1 MPWETSAHGQ
11 RKPNQPLQH
20 WHIPDKLTKP
30 IENGTLQLDSR
41 YTVVFGACLTQF
53 TIIGLLFSYG
63 IFFSV
68 FETEF
73 GWSRTLLSSASSLAF
88 LMMGVLAMVGGRLS
102 DRYGP
107 RRVLTVSGVLY
118 GIGFALIS
126 QVTEPWQLFL
136 IFGTFIGIGLSTHDV
151 VTLSTIGRWFEL
163 RRGVMTG
170 VVKVGTAMGQVA
182 VPPLAALLI
191 LSFGWRL
198 ALIML
203 GMSAVVLLLIAAL
216 AMKNP
221 PVKTGH
227 SARVMQVGQTF
238 RDARKSRIFWTM
250 CAIQFLFFPSL
261 MTVPLHLA
269 VHGMDLGMT
278 AAQAAS
284 LLSVIGA
291 SSIAGRLV
299 IGGLVDKIGGRNAYA
314 ICFLFLITSLIAL
327 MYITG
332 HWPLFV
338 VIAFYGFAHGG
349 FFTVVSPTVA
359 KYFGMRAHGAIFG
372 TVLFFGTIGGSI
384 GPILAGL
391 VFDTVGSYQLAF
403 LGLTMLAVA
412 GLVLVLTLPT
422 VNNVADQET
431 SNLA

>member
-1 MPWETSAHGQ
+1 MPNHPFRQWD
-11 RKPNQPLQH
+11 N
-20 WHIPDKLTKP
+20 PDRPTKP
-30 IENGTLQLDSR
+30 IENGILQLNSR
-41 YTVVFGACLTQF
+41 YIVIFGACLTQF

-73 GWSRTLLSSASSLAF
+73 GWSRTLLSGCSSIAF
-88 LMMGVLAMVGGRLS
+88 LMMGVLAMGGGRLC
-102 DRYGP
+102 DRFGP
-107 RRVLTVSGVLY
+107 RRVLAVSGIIY
-118 GIGFALIS
+118 GAGFALIS
-126 QVTEPWQLFL
+126 QVSEPWQLFL
-136 IFGTFIGIGLSTHDV
+136 IFGIFIGIGLSTHDV
-151 VTLSTIGRWFEL
+151 VTLSTIGRWFER

-182 VPPLAALLI
+182 VPPLAAVLI
-191 LSFGWRL
+191 LSFGWRN

-203 GMSAVVLLLIAAL
+203 GLSAVVLLLISAL

-221 PVKTGH
+221 PDKTGH
-227 SARVMQVGQTF
+227 ATGVLQVGQTY
-238 RDARKSRIFWTM
+238 RDARKTRIFWTI

-269 VHGMDLGMT
+269 VHGKDLGMT
-278 AAQAAS
+278 PAQAAS

-291 SSIAGRLV
+291 SSIAGRLA
-299 IGGLVDKIGGRNAYA
+299 IGSLVDKIGGRNAYA
-314 ICFLFLITSLIAL
+314 ICFLSLITSLIAL

-332 HWPLFV
+332 HWPLFI
-338 VIAFYGFAHGG
+338 VIAFYGFGHGG

-359 KYFGMRAHGAIFG
+359 GYFGMRAHGAIFG

-391 VFDTVGSYQLAF
+391 VFDTFGSYQLAF
-403 LGLTMLAVA
+403 LGLTMLAVT
-412 GLVLVLTLPT
+412 GMVLVLTLPT

-431 SNLA
+431 SNPA

>member
-1 MPWETSAHGQ
+1 MDP
-11 RKPNQPLQH
+11 
-20 WHIPDKLTKP
+20 
-30 IENGTLQLDSR
+30 R
-41 YTVVFGACLTQF
+41 YIVVFGASLTQF

-63 IFFSV
+63 IFFS
-68 FETEF
+68 ELESEF
-73 GWSRTLLSSASSLAF
+73 GWSRTLLSSCSSLAF
-88 LMMGVLAMVGGRLS
+88 LMMGVLAMVGGRLN

-107 RRVLTVSGVLY
+107 RRVLAVSGILY
-118 GIGFALIS
+118 GIGYALIS

-136 IFGTFIGIGLSTHDV
+136 IFGTLIGIGLGTHDV
-151 VTLSTIGRWFEL
+151 VTLSTIGRWFEH

-170 VVKVGTAMGQVA
+170 VVKSGTAMGQVA
-182 VPPLAALLI
+182 VPPLAAILI
-191 LSFGWRL
+191 LGFGWRT
-198 ALIML
+198 AFIVL
-203 GMSAVVLLLIAAL
+203 GLSAIVLLLVAAM

-227 SARVMQVGQTF
+227 ASGSMQIGQTF
-238 RDARKSRIFWTM
+238 QEARKSRLFWTI

-269 VHGMDLGMT
+269 IHGMDLGMT
-278 AAQAAS
+278 AARAAS

-291 SSIAGRLV
+291 SSIVGRLAM
-299 IGGLVDKIGGRNAYA
+299 GSLVDIIGGRNAYA
-314 ICFLFLITSLIAL
+314 ICFVFLITSLIAL
-327 MYITG
+327 IFITG

-384 GPILAGL
+384 APILTGL
-391 VFDTVGSYQLAF
+391 VFDTVGSYQWAF
-403 LGLTMLAVA
+403 FGLTMLAVT

-422 VNNVADQET
+422 VNNVGDQE
-431 SNLA
+431 SQNPA